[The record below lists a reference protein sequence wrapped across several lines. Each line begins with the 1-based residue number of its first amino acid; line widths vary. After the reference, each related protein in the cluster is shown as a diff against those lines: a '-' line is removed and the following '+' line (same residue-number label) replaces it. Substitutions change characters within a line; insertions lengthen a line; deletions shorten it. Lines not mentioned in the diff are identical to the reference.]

1 MDLQQ
6 RVVEAAEQS
15 FRQFGY
21 KGTTMENVARIANV
35 GKGTIYTFFA
45 SKEALLDH
53 ILSRLVAEMQ
63 AVANASIAPDDT
75 FFNNLERALRSV
87 LRFRGQHELLIKLA
101 QEGKQ
106 LGTVA
111 VIEGMARVEQAVTK
125 YLRHHLEAGVSHG
138 DVKPCN
144 TELVAFIMLR
154 TYTAILADWESR
166 HEPLSD
172 DELMQV
178 FQVVFAEGLN
188 RARPQVQ
195 S

>member
-1 MDLQQ
+1 M

-35 GKGTIYTFFA
+35 GKGTIYTFFP
-45 SKEALLDH
+45 SKEALLEH
-53 ILSRLVAEMQ
+53 ILNRLVVEMR
-63 AVANASIAPDDT
+63 AVADGSIVAGDT

-87 LRFRGQHELLIKLA
+87 LRFRAQHELLVKLA

-111 VIEGMARVEQAVTK
+111 VIEGMARVEEAVLN
-125 YLRHHLEAGVSHG
+125 YLRKHLEAGVANG

-154 TYTAILADWESR
+154 TYTAILVDWESR

-172 DELMQV
+172 DALMQV
-178 FQVVFAEGLN
+178 FHVVFTEGLN
-188 RARPQVQ
+188 RTQA
-195 S
+195 